1 MTTRARML
9 IKQARSAAAA
19 GHGHSGTCLA
29 QAIRR
34 QAKVAQAMHA
44 AEAATRRTVKL
55 ESQDLGGQR

>member
-1 MTTRARML
+1 ML